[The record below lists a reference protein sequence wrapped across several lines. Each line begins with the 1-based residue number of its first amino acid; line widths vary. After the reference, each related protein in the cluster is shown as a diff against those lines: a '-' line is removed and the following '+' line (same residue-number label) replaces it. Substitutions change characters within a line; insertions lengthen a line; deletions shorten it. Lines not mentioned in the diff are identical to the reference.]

1 MEEIYD
7 KLNALET
14 AHEII
19 KDSLRWAYDCSANE
33 YAQFVSGVVEV
44 TEATLHKIMDRHTG
58 V

>member
-1 MEEIYD
+1 MEVIYD

-14 AHEII
+14 AHETI
-19 KDSLRWAYDCSANE
+19 KNSLSWAYDCNANE

-44 TEATLHKIMDRHTG
+44 TEATLHKIMDRHTE